1 MNRQLNAQDLLDFLL
16 YVKANVESY
25 NKKLSDV
32 KINYRKTFDH
42 DINIVDYVAEDLFD
56 EQTNKIIET
65 IILTTNK
72 NEISKQ

>member
-1 MNRQLNAQDLLDFLL
+1 MNRQLNAQELLDFLL

-42 DINIVDYVAEDLFD
+42 DINLVDYVAEDLFD
-56 EQTNKIIET
+56 EQTNKIIES

-72 NEISKQ
+72 NEI

>member
-72 NEISKQ
+72 NEI

>member
-42 DINIVDYVAEDLFD
+42 DIDIIDYVAEDLFD
-56 EQTNKIIET
+56 EQTNKIIES

-72 NEISKQ
+72 NEI

>member
-1 MNRQLNAQDLLDFLL
+1 MNRQLNAQELLDFLI
-16 YVKANVESY
+16 YVKANVENY

-72 NEISKQ
+72 NEI

>member
-1 MNRQLNAQDLLDFLL
+1 MNRQLNAQELLDFLL

-72 NEISKQ
+72 NEI